1 MPMSEKIDLP
11 VFAKRFFC
19 FCIGIICLWAGT
31 AAALEL
37 SPVRIV
43 EVESASPYSGD
54 DISVARDRTIAK
66 ALLTAVEQVAVDLYG
81 PRLHEQDIERLKRQV
96 KGGTQRFILD
106 YKVVTE
112 TASQEEY
119 WMMVQATVSVKE
131 LQSVLRQ
138 TGMMGQSHN
147 LPDILIL
154 IAEQS
159 VDDLSPQYWW
169 SLEEMYTS
177 AFATTAMGNALSAK
191 GYRVLNVGVSKQ
203 AIVTANSEKALL
215 SDAEASYM
223 GKLAGA
229 EVVIVGTAVAQK
241 GPQGSQGTNVRTF
254 RATIDVRALRTDN
267 GLAIGSLV
275 DNAVSVSTDDIAGSK
290 SALNSA
296 GFMAAEKLA
305 MQLGQTWQ
313 DSGVPTATLEVM
325 VNGIGNLKTFVRFR
339 RILTSLPGIKHLHIK
354 AMNAKSALIAVAA
367 TVDARQLASQLR
379 QATYDMFG
387 IKVGDVQQGVLYVAI
402 SPNAAIIPEEPDTQT
417 ESPQTVES
425 NP

>member
-1 MPMSEKIDLP
+1 MSGKIFLSFYP
-11 VFAKRFFC
+11 SWFLCV
-19 FCIGIICLWAGT
+19 CIGIICLWTGT
-31 AAALEL
+31 TTALEL

-81 PRLHEQDIERLKRQV
+81 SRLHEQDIERLKRQV
-96 KGGTQRFILD
+96 RGGTQRFILD
-106 YKVVTE
+106 YKVITE

-119 WMMVQATVSVKE
+119 WMMVQATVSVEE

-154 IAEQS
+154 IAEQG
-159 VDDLSPQYWW
+159 VEDLSPQHWW

-177 AFATTAMGNALSAK
+177 AFATTAMGDALAAK
-191 GYRVLNVGVSKQ
+191 GYRVLNAGVSKQ
-203 AIVTANSEKALL
+203 AIATGTSDKALL

-241 GPQGSQGTNVRTF
+241 GPQSTQGANVRTF

-267 GLAIGSLV
+267 GIGIGALV
-275 DNAVSVSTDDIAGSK
+275 DSAVSVSIDDMAGSK
-290 SALNSA
+290 SALGSA
-296 GFMAAEKLA
+296 GLMAADKLA
-305 MQLGQTWQ
+305 TQMAQSWQ
-313 DSGVPTATLEVM
+313 DSGVPTMSLEVM
-325 VNGIGNLKTFVRFR
+325 VSGISNLKAFVRFR
-339 RILTSLPGIKHLHIK
+339 RILTSLPGIKGLYIK
-354 AMNAKSALIAVAA
+354 AMNAKSALISVAA

-387 IKVGDVQQGVLYVAI
+387 IKVGDVQQGLLYVAI
-402 SPNAAIIPEEPDTQT
+402 SPNAAVTPAEPEPQT
-417 ESPQTVES
+417 VSPQTSDSDPEG
-425 NP
+425 